1 MNQNRITTILL
12 AGFILIGLIV
22 CGVIGYLND
31 SGRVSP
37 NKAEADDFMATD
49 TPAAIDLVYC
59 SSPASLCIISFG
71 QDNAGNMLI
80 VIRNKIPGL
89 DEFYAKL
96 DPAEPSNLYPCQKVQ
111 FASDIYYC
119 LGSLIPD
126 GTMVTMRVYS
136 KSDDQ
141 LIASG
146 RIPVSTVATPT
157 PNKTI
162 TPTKAITPTKTVTP
176 TTASKPTGTMTPSA
190 TKTSQAYPNP

>member
-37 NKAEADDFMATD
+37 TKTKTDDFMATD

-96 DPAEPSNLYPCQKVQ
+96 DPAKPSNLYPCQKVQ

-146 RIPVSTVATPT
+146 RIPVSTIATPT
-157 PNKTI
+157 PNKT
-162 TPTKAITPTKTVTP
+162 PTKAATP
-176 TTASKPTGTMTPSA
+176 TTASEPTGTMPPSA
-190 TKTSQAYPNP
+190 TQTSQAYPNP

>member
-22 CGVIGYLND
+22 CGVVGYLND
-31 SGRVSP
+31 SGRVSLT
-37 NKAEADDFMATD
+37 KAKADDFMATD

-80 VIRNKIPGL
+80 VIKNKIPGV

-96 DPAEPSNLYPCQKVQ
+96 DPAKPSNLYPCQKVQ

-146 RIPVSTVATPT
+146 RIPVSTIATPT
-157 PNKTI
+157 PNKT
-162 TPTKAITPTKTVTP
+162 PTKAATSTI
-176 TTASKPTGTMTPSA
+176 ASEPTGTMPPSA
-190 TKTSQAYPNP
+190 TQTSQAYPNP